1 MVKSPKGVRSVLLAD
16 RHHGLTEGVRTLLKT
31 AFDTVVMVADEDSLL
46 ESAKR
51 IQPLVAVVDLSLV
64 PGDSLQWLHQLRF
77 LCPKLKLIL
86 LSVHDEP
93 SVSRTA
99 IEAGADAFV
108 LKRSISTDLLAA
120 VSAVLDGKCYVSP
133 GTRHN

>member
-1 MVKSPKGVRSVLLAD
+1 
-16 RHHGLTEGVRTLLKT
+16 LLKT

-93 SVSRTA
+93 SVGRTA